1 MNAFVAGTTIR
12 VERSG
17 LFGLDRREWDRF
29 AQTCDASFK
38 CSAYNFGANF
48 DHVLSGRRMFFIFY
62 ARSEGIETRI
72 AQCALRSF
80 DGAFHFEDRLQI
92 LPEYDDYW
100 VACMRALLAQLG
112 SGRYCYG
119 SLWNMDCAR
128 HELLSRIEGAEV
140 TTLTRYRMQYVD
152 FAAFPDWEHYAKSL
166 HKNVQRN
173 LKKATNG
180 PDDVRIEIRRG
191 LSAMK
196 LLGKSN
202 IVRKRLF
209 EAKGMPFSRLSVAFR
224 TAIRILSFRRYAVS
238 AAIIEGEHPVGVFS
252 GIQFGRSLFYIDG
265 GSLPGNRGLSWTLL
279 VGMIRDAYE
288 RAPNGFFVFGWE
300 LEGSTEAK
308 ELIWSR
314 QQCNISERPSSQFE
328 FTYVADAA
336 LTARA

>member
-1 MNAFVAGTTIR
+1 MNAFVTGTTIR
-12 VERSG
+12 VERSS

-29 AQTCDASFK
+29 AQRCDASFK
-38 CSAYNFGANF
+38 CSAYNFGANL

-62 ARSEGIETRI
+62 ARSEGMETQI

-100 VACMRALLAQLG
+100 VACMRALLANLG

-128 HELLSRIEGAEV
+128 HELLSRIEGAEIAV
-140 TTLTRYRMQYVD
+140 LTRYRMQYVD
-152 FAAFPDWEHYAKSL
+152 FAAFPDWEHYARSL

-180 PDDVRIEIRRG
+180 PDDVRIEIRHG
-191 LSAMK
+191 LAAMK
-196 LLGKSN
+196 LLRKSN
-202 IVRKRLF
+202 AVRKRLF

-224 TAIRILSFRRYAVS
+224 TAVRILSFRRYAVS
-238 AAIIEGEHPVGVFS
+238 AAIIEAERPVGVFS

-279 VGMIRDAYE
+279 VGMIRMAYE
-288 RAPNGFFVFGWE
+288 RDPKGFFVFGWE

-314 QQCNISERPSSQFE
+314 QQCNISERPSSLFE
-328 FTYVADAA
+328 FTYAADGSV
-336 LTARA
+336 TAQG